1 MKKHSP
7 AILQCHEDCLST
19 VCQRMEAIEST
30 YESCVLA
37 TMDSLQLRGDFR
49 DVSDGFV
56 MQPLGMRHEVD
67 EGYDI

>member
-1 MKKHSP
+1 
-7 AILQCHEDCLST
+7 
-19 VCQRMEAIEST
+19 MEAIEST